1 MMNDDPYDVI
11 CPACGQMAQ
20 FHEPFVFLN
29 RTPKKDEQHV
39 YHQWGGWYVMERFPH
54 LLQWTPP
61 QSSSDQV
68 LRGAGDDKPGYRMW
82 QKGVV
87 LCSHCHDNRVHVL
100 SWPED
105 AWWRWEVRGRLLYAR
120 NRQDALRILAFVRQ
134 KLRPKRWFRSSLGHV
149 PTHFLTEQVR
159 DEVVSRMQRSL
170 LGS

>member
-1 MMNDDPYDVI
+1 MMNDDPYDMI

-29 RTPKKDEQHV
+29 SASKRDAQHV
-39 YHQWGGWYVMERFPH
+39 YHQWGGCYVMERFPH
-54 LLQWTPP
+54 LLRWTPP
-61 QSSSDQV
+61 KGYS
-68 LRGAGDDKPGYRMW
+68 GYRMW
-82 QKGVV
+82 HKGVV

-100 SWPED
+100 SWPDD